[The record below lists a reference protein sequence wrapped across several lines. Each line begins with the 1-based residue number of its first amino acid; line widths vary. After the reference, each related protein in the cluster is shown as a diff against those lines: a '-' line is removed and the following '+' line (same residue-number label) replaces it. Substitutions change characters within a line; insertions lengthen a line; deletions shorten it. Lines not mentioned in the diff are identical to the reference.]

1 IAPLIWGSVKLTIFV
16 AVKFVAYYEALSK
29 FFMDFGGFC
38 PRWRDYQ
45 IFYSSSS
52 QLRNALFSFYA
63 SLIRCCKRAIETTQ
77 RSWSAYFFNSSRELF
92 EREFQLD
99 ADDIKSRSKYVKDA
113 ISLAKTQA
121 SYQIQQLQTRQQK
134 DDPKKEKLIN
144 IFHRKD
150 NRPDKMESWQVQ
162 SDERQKEERK
172 EKLLD
177 SLSTHDYLTPFKQ
190 SRQKHSSDIF
200 ISFFFV
206 RFDDRQSLNAEVI
219 LKSITRQMLNPSD
232 LSEEVEKFLDRMR
245 LNLASGLNEISTLLQ
260 GIASSFKTL
269 YIVIDGFDECA
280 KQDRSDL
287 LAVLSSIV
295 NTRSNTKLFLAG
307 RDSVSREVHRKF
319 PTYKQLSMD
328 CSSAQSDI
336 AAYVEGIVQEKLQD
350 EELVVG
356 DSDLIEEIKTALSK
370 GANGMFLWVV
380 FQVDEL
386 SLQHCDDD
394 IRAAITNLPRS
405 LEETFDRAIDRVVSR
420 GNATIAK
427 KIFRWIAAAKEPLTL
442 DQLREVIFIKIGQ
455 QYSKTE
461 RRSNG
466 INHISSWCENL
477 VHVDE
482 ELNTVQFVHQT
493 VQQFFFK
500 KCSKDRNSQFYI
512 KLEDADHYLGEICVT
527 YLNFNDFQTT
537 LARRQQPLPPM
548 PPIAIADT
556 ALRSKWK
563 TAASISTILKFDT
576 RGGSV
581 AANAVEALASYR
593 RDDTG
598 ESKERLHVG
607 YPFLRYA
614 SNHWISHTSMFRKAE
629 SKTWNLWGKMIL
641 GQHDLVTRPW
651 DENSKSILEWSR
663 KFHHYAL
670 IRLLIQANMI
680 TTKDKNGILLNAA
693 SEGDDTLLS
702 IILETKD
709 SDLEMCQACL
719 VAARGGYLDIT
730 KRLLI
735 AGADGQAAIQRAA
748 RESALHVAAKNGQL
762 DAIKIL
768 LIAGADPNAQD
779 DFGGTALFIAAIN
792 GHLGAIKILLAAGA
806 DVNAKN
812 IHGKTALYTAA
823 ENGQLDA
830 IKILL
835 TTRADVNAANTLGE
849 TALQAALIGGHF
861 DIVSLLKQAGAK

>member
-1 IAPLIWGSVKLTIFV
+1 
-16 AVKFVAYYEALSK
+16 
-29 FFMDFGGFC
+29 
-38 PRWRDYQ
+38 
-45 IFYSSSS
+45 
-52 QLRNALFSFYA
+52 
-63 SLIRCCKRAIETTQ
+63 
-77 RSWSAYFFNSSRELF
+77 
-92 EREFQLD
+92 
-99 ADDIKSRSKYVKDA
+99 
-113 ISLAKTQA
+113 
-121 SYQIQQLQTRQQK
+121 
-134 DDPKKEKLIN
+134 
-144 IFHRKD
+144 
-150 NRPDKMESWQVQ
+150 
-162 SDERQKEERK
+162 
-172 EKLLD
+172 
-177 SLSTHDYLTPFKQ
+177 
-190 SRQKHSSDIF
+190 
-200 ISFFFV
+200 
-206 RFDDRQSLNAEVI
+206 
-219 LKSITRQMLNPSD
+219 
-232 LSEEVEKFLDRMR
+232 
-245 LNLASGLNEISTLLQ
+245 
-260 GIASSFKTL
+260 
-269 YIVIDGFDECA
+269 
-280 KQDRSDL
+280 
-287 LAVLSSIV
+287 
-295 NTRSNTKLFLAG
+295 
-307 RDSVSREVHRKF
+307 
-319 PTYKQLSMD
+319 MD

-748 RESALHVAAKNGQL
+748 RGDTLNHITTLLAAGVDGQTALQAAIQRGDEEVCINLLAAGIETPLLTAAKIGDRDTIKLLLSSGSDGQIALQAAVRGSHLGAIRQLLAADIDGKMVLEPAAKNGQLDAIKILLAAGADVNAKNIHGRTALYTAAENGQLDAIKILLAAGADVNAQSRGGTALHTAAENGQLDAIGIILTAGANVNAQFRGVTALYTAAENGQLDAIKILLAAGANVNAQSRGGTALHTAAENGQPDAIEILLAAGADVNAKKSHRESALHVAAKNGQL